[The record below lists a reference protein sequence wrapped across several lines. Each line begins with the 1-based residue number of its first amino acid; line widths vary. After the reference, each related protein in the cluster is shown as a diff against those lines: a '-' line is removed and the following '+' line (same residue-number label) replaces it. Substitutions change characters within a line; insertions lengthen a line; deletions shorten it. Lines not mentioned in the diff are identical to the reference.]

1 MQIARRKS
9 GIKYVSLSLLA
20 IWLLPTVCGAGDYPI
35 TVDFTG
41 EYVNE
46 TCEVS
51 VNGGSNSETVSLPL
65 ISTTALSNSGGE
77 GGKTGFNVTLNECAG
92 NQAVLLRFNSNYS
105 SADTLSGNL
114 LNQTGGGYSKNLQL
128 RLRKED
134 NSQMIIDD
142 LNTAD
147 RFEIREG
154 ETPVTHQYYVTYY
167 SGSDGPVTAGKVYAV
182 AGITL
187 EYE

>member
-1 MQIARRKS
+1 MQITR
-9 GIKYVSLSLLA
+9 GYYCINSLYWSLVAVLFSPA
-20 IWLLPTVCGAGDYPI
+20 VFSAGNYPI
-35 TVDFTG
+35 NVDFTG

-51 VNGGSNSETVSLPL
+51 INGNSSTETVTLPLLTTTVLSNNGGE
-65 ISTTALSNSGGE
+65 A
-77 GGKTGFNVTLNECAG
+77 GKTGFTITLNECAG
-92 NQAVLLRFNSNYS
+92 NQTVLLRFNSNYS
-105 SADTLSGNL
+105 SADTVSGNL
-114 LNQTGGGYSKNLQL
+114 LNQTGSGYSKNLQL

-147 RFEIREG
+147 RFETRDA

-167 SGSDGPVTAGKVYAV
+167 SGSEGPVTAGKVYAV